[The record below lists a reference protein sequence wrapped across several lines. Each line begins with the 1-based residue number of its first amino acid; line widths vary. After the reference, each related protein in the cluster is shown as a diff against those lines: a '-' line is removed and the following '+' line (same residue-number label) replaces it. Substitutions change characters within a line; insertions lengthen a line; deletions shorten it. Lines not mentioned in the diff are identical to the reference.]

1 MKFEWGILQNEMDDG
16 HGGVASLLK
25 RMDSSLKGEG
35 LPLEGFEFLNST
47 QEMLRITREIED
59 AALVAGPNST
69 VYVGFQNID
78 KLQNEYDRYRDLIS
92 NGVTVHAFGTGD
104 SDSWA
109 MDACTSWN
117 PLSKS
122 TSKVENQW
130 MLVAKDPTPIAFIG
144 WEVSREIFGEG
155 KLSDP
160 GKLFEGFASSD
171 PRIVDSL
178 IHHLEATRVKNSP
191 KNDTSSKDLQGKNI
205 SLQQNNAGY

>member
-78 KLQNEYDRYRDLIS
+78 KLQNIKETIESCQICQDLQFKEELANNDRLPIEIFLAKDSIIPIVCSAADTVFIS
-92 NGVTVHAFGTGD
+92 GVFITIIPF
-104 SDSWA
+104 
-109 MDACTSWN
+109 
-117 PLSKS
+117 
-122 TSKVENQW
+122 
-130 MLVAKDPTPIAFIG
+130 LVAAEISILSTPTPARPITCNFTA
-144 WEVSREIFGEG
+144 
-155 KLSDP
+155 
-160 GKLFEGFASSD
+160 A
-171 PRIVDSL
+171 
-178 IHHLEATRVKNSP
+178 
-191 KNDTSSKDLQGKNI
+191 
-205 SLQQNNAGY
+205 